1 MAKGEAMNSTKKQLL
16 EKIDYIKKQSLG
28 QIDYLSNNVA
38 WKWQFERLQSEVAT
52 FKNVLI
58 EAGILVSS
66 KGINQTIIVVD
77 GEQYS
82 IRKVK

>member
-1 MAKGEAMNSTKKQLL
+1 MRDSKEKLL
-16 EKIDYIKKQSLG
+16 R
-28 QIDYLSNNVA
+28 QINFFESNVA
-38 WKWQFERLQSEVAT
+38 WKWQFERLQSELTT

-58 EAGILVSS
+58 EAGILVDA

>member
-1 MAKGEAMNSTKKQLL
+1 MRNSKEQFLR
-16 EKIDYIKKQSLG
+16 
-28 QIDYLSNNVA
+28 QINFFESNVA
-38 WKWQFERLQSEVAT
+38 WKWQFERLQSELTT

-58 EAGILVSS
+58 EAGILVDA

>member
-1 MAKGEAMNSTKKQLL
+1 VAKGEAMNNTKKQLL
-16 EKIDYIKKQSLG
+16 EKIDYIKRQSLG

-38 WKWQFERLQSEVAT
+38 WKWQFERLQSEVTT

>member
-1 MAKGEAMNSTKKQLL
+1 VVKGEAMRKTSEILQNQL
-16 EKIDYIKKQSLG
+16 DYIEK
-28 QIDYLSNNVA
+28 NVA
-38 WKWQFERLQSEVAT
+38 WKWQAERLQSELAT

-58 EAGILVSS
+58 EAGILVNA

>member
-1 MAKGEAMNSTKKQLL
+1 MIHTKKDLL
-16 EKIDYIKKQSLG
+16 TQMDFIE
-28 QIDYLSNNVA
+28 NNVA
-38 WKWQFERLQSEVAT
+38 WKWQIERLQSEVNT

-58 EAGILVSS
+58 EAGILVNA
-66 KGINQTIIVVD
+66 KGVHQTIIVVD

>member
-1 MAKGEAMNSTKKQLL
+1 MRRTKEKLL
-16 EKIDYIKKQSLG
+16 R
-28 QIDYLSNNVA
+28 QIQYFESNAA
-38 WKWQFERLQSEVAT
+38 WKWQFERLQSELAT

-66 KGINQTIIVVD
+66 KDINQTIIVVN

>member
-1 MAKGEAMNSTKKQLL
+1 MRKTSEILQNQL
-16 EKIDYIKKQSLG
+16 DYIEK
-28 QIDYLSNNVA
+28 NVA
-38 WKWQFERLQSEVAT
+38 WKWQAERLQSELAT

-58 EAGILVSS
+58 EAGILVNA

>member
-1 MAKGEAMNSTKKQLL
+1 MAEGEAMRRTKEKLL
-16 EKIDYIKKQSLG
+16 R
-28 QIDYLSNNVA
+28 QIQYFESNAA
-38 WKWQFERLQSEVAT
+38 WKWQFERLQSELAT

-66 KGINQTIIVVD
+66 KDINQTIIVVN

>member
-1 MAKGEAMNSTKKQLL
+1 MINTKKDLQNLYSHI
-16 EKIDYIKKQSLG
+16 EGIQS
-28 QIDYLSNNVA
+28 NVA
-38 WKWQFERLQSEVAT
+38 WKWQFERMQSELIT

-58 EAGILVSS
+58 EAGILVNS
-66 KGINQTIIVVD
+66 KGVHQTIIVVD